1 MKDNGLID
9 ILLKH
14 RLGQAQRDVFDA

>member
-1 MKDNGLID
+1 LLID

-14 RLGQAQRDVFDA
+14 YICFKFIYC